1 MVETQHKL
9 HDQSQRPMAAIMR
22 TQQNNFVDLKVNR
35 QIGNEHN
42 VILEDAESAEDD
54 IFPNMADEI
63 A

>member
-1 MVETQHKL
+1 
-9 HDQSQRPMAAIMR
+9 MAAIMR